1 MMQRGSGHFS
11 DPMHMETCRG
21 KSCRFIGTR
30 AEMVKASIAH
40 AQPNRRGWYC
50 EPCAA
55 MIADPFAE
63 IARRRAA
70 GRVITSQDFPA

>member
-1 MMQRGSGHFS
+1 MQRGSGHFS

-40 AQPNRRGWYC
+40 NQANRRGWYC
-50 EPCAA
+50 DSCAA
-55 MIADPFAE
+55 MTADPLAE
-63 IARRRAA
+63 IARRRLQ
-70 GRVITSQDFPA
+70 GRVISSTDFPT

>member
-1 MMQRGSGHFS
+1 MQRGSGHFS

-40 AQPNRRGWYC
+40 NQANRRGWYC
-50 EPCAA
+50 DSCAA
-55 MIADPFAE
+55 MTIDPLAE
-63 IARRRAA
+63 IARRRSQ
-70 GRVITSQDFPA
+70 GRVISSTDFPT

>member
-1 MMQRGSGHFS
+1 
-11 DPMHMETCRG
+11 
-21 KSCRFIGTR
+21 
-30 AEMVKASIAH
+30 MVKASIAH